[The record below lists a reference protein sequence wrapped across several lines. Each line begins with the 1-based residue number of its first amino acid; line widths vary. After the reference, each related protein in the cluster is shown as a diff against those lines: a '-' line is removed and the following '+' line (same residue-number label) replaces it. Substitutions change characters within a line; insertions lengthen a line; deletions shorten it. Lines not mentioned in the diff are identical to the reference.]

1 MINIKKFDYNLI
13 NNNYSKKNFVIFGNG
28 QFSKMM
34 LFFLKYDTPFY
45 KNLKAFVCPKEYIL
59 EKKIDNFAVIDE
71 DNFISN
77 YNPLTTVIFLC
88 IGNINKNLTR
98 KLVFEKYKSKGYIF
112 FNYISSGTE
121 IYSKINSEGLII
133 FSKTIIQPN
142 VQIGSNVIIRSN
154 VNISHNCKIDD
165 HVFISNNVCVGGNT
179 LIKEQS
185 FIGLAAIIKDSIV
198 ISKRNFIDAASYVHI
213 STKDDQILRGNPAR
227 AININKDK
235 IKY

>member
-13 NNNYSKKNFVIFGNG
+13 NNNYSKKDFVIFGNG

-45 KNLKAFVCPKEYIL
+45 KNLKTFVCPKEYIL
-59 EKKIDNFAVIDE
+59 EKKIDSFAVIDE

-88 IGNINKNLTR
+88 IGNVNKNLTR
-98 KLVFEKYKSKGYIF
+98 KLVFEKYKSKGYEF
-112 FNYISSGTE
+112 FNYISSDTK
-121 IYSKINSEGLII
+121 IYSKIKSEALII
-133 FSKTIIQPN
+133 FPQTIIQPN

-154 VNISHNCKIDD
+154 VNISHDCKIGD

-179 LIKEQS
+179 LIYEQS
-185 FIGLAAIIKDSIV
+185 FIGLGAIIKDSIV
-198 ISKRNFIDAASYVHI
+198 IAKRNFIDAASYVHL

-227 AININKDK
+227 VININYVKN
-235 IKY
+235 